1 MKYFTELNVKAFRGI
16 KNLHIKNLKDIN
28 IIVGDNNVGKTSILE
43 AIQLFRDYSFY
54 NVLKIINGR
63 GKRFQSSLFQDF
75 LNVFPKNQEQLEI
88 EADVTI
94 KERQYK
100 FNLSGMAVMTLLDIE
115 DLPRSYSLRRKK
127 EEYEGEEKGLFPP
140 EVMQFNGS
148 ITIGGTMNNNLFGA
162 ENYPIVYNSYK
173 RAGDYIKTQN
183 AIFKIVY
190 LSPIDYM
197 VNDVF
202 NAIIKNDKYKEICL
216 KVLQIFDNDIEDIFY
231 LKEDNRP
238 LPSEYIKSKKNGNLP
253 LTSYGDGIKKI
264 LSIANGIAQAH
275 DGILLIDELE
285 NAIHVKYY
293 DDIFN
298 FIIKAVKQFNVQLFI
313 TTHSIEALDGLLA
326 TQNYEQDN
334 EEMIS
339 VITLRKD
346 GDTGDTL
353 SRTLNGKEV
362 KKDREDFGFEV
373 RE

>member
-16 KNLHIKNLKDIN
+16 NNLHIKDLRDIN
-28 IIVGDNNVGKTSILE
+28 IIVGDNNVDKTSILE
-43 AIQLFRDYSFY
+43 AVQLFRDYSFY
-54 NVLKIINGR
+54 NILKVMGNR
-63 GKRFQSSLFQDF
+63 KRRIQSSLFLEF
-75 LNVFPKNQEQLEI
+75 LNAFPKNRDTLEI
-88 EADVTI
+88 SVSTFFKNELYAI
-94 KERQYK
+94 KLIGSTE
-100 FNLSGMAVMTLLDIE
+100 MTLLE
-115 DLPRSYSLRRKK
+115 MNDLPKYAVPKK
-127 EEYEGEEKGLFPP
+127 NKEMSDELKEILSNEVLQFKGNLT
-140 EVMQFNGS
+140 VTGQM
-148 ITIGGTMNNNLFGA
+148 NNLFH
-162 ENYPIVYNSYK
+162 ENSYPILYNPYVRPMDLEKQESI
-173 RAGDYIKTQN
+173 IKM
-183 AIFKIVY
+183 VY

-197 VNDVF
+197 LNDVF
-202 NAIIKNDKYKEICL
+202 NSIIVNEKYKEICL
-216 KVLQIFDNDIEDIFY
+216 KVLQIFDNDIEDLIL
-231 LKEDNRP
+231 LKDDKYNMAT
-238 LPSEYIKSKKNGNLP
+238 EYIRSKRNGNLP

-285 NAIHVKYY
+285 NAIHAKYY

-298 FIIKAVKQFNVQLFI
+298 FIIKPVKQFNVQLFI
-313 TTHSIEALDGLLA
+313 TTHSIEALDGLLS

>member
-1 MKYFTELNVKAFRGI
+1 MKYFKELNVKAFRGI
-16 KNLHIKNLKDIN
+16 NNLHVKDLKDIN

-63 GKRFQSSLFQDF
+63 GKRLQSSLFQGF

-88 EADVTI
+88 EVDATI
-94 KERQYK
+94 KEKIYK

-115 DLPRSYSLRRKK
+115 DLPDSYSLRRKK
-127 EEYEGEEKGLFPP
+127 EEYERADKQLLST
-140 EVMQFNGS
+140 EVMQFNGV
-148 ITIGGTMNNNLFGA
+148 ITAGGMMTNLFN
-162 ENYPIVYNSYK
+162 EEKHPIVYNPYS
-173 RAGDYIKTQN
+173 RPGEYIKDRS
-183 AIFKIVY
+183 FFLKIVY

-197 VNDVF
+197 LNDVF

-216 KVLQIFDNDIEDIFY
+216 KVLQIFDDDIDDIFY

-238 LPSEYIKSKKNGNLP
+238 LPSEYIRSKKNGNLP

-275 DGILLIDELE
+275 NGILLIDELE
-285 NAIHVKYY
+285 NAIHAKYY
-293 DDIFN
+293 DEIFN

-313 TTHSIEALDGLLA
+313 TTHSIEALDGLLS
-326 TQNYEQDN
+326 TQNYEQNN

-346 GDTGDTL
+346 DDTGDTL

-362 KKDREDFGFEV
+362 KKDREDFEFEV